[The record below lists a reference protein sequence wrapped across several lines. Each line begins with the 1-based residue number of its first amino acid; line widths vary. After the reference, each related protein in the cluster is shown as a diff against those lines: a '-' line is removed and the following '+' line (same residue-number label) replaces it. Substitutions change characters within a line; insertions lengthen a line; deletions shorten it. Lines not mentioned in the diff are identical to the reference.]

1 MHSTLNWRDKWVLRV
16 VVTDTNPTVDNRPY
30 IVQSIINIDILQCGV
45 LSFPK
50 KCVFFTFGLGKPLA
64 AKMDDF
70 LENFQGGR
78 AYPFPKKLQR

>member
-1 MHSTLNWRDKWVLRV
+1 MRV

-30 IVQSIINIDILQCGV
+30 IVQSIINVDILQCRV
-45 LSFPK
+45 LYFPK

-70 LENFQGGR
+70 LENFQGGEGISISKKT
-78 AYPFPKKLQR
+78 YSVDFPLY